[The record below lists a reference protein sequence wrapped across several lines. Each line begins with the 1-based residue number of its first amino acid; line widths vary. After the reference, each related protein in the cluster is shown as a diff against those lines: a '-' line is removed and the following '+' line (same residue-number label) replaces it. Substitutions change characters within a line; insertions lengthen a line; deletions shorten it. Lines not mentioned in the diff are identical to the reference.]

1 MCPNTCGLKYS
12 NATVLNPARVM
23 TLWHIIRT
31 GTPTDTKI
39 RYELDTRPDCYKDC
53 VTFIGYSQVVRQRTL
68 TPSRAGS
75 NPATLVLLETVSIFL
90 VTGYDS
96 L

>member
-12 NATVLNPARVM
+12 NATVSNPARVIS
-23 TLWHIIRT
+23 LWHIVER
-31 GTPTDTKI
+31 TDTKI
-39 RYELDTRPDCYKDC
+39 HYELDTRPGYHEVC
-53 VTFIGYSQVVRQRTL
+53 VIFIGYSQAVRQRTL

-75 NPATLVLLETVSIFL
+75 NPATLVLLKTVSLSL
-90 VTGYDS
+90 VTRYDS